1 MKKQL
6 FDKVSDSASRIT
18 TRSYST
24 SFSLGILCIHKRLR
38 KAIYNIYGFVRFADE
53 IVDTFHEYDKRTLLE
68 EFKVDT
74 YKAIER
80 GISTNPILNS
90 FQHVVNEYNIEHELI
105 DCFLHS
111 MEKDLEET
119 GHDRCSYDEY
129 ILGSAEVVGLMCL
142 HVFTEGDQEMYE
154 LLKPSAMRLGAA
166 FQKVNFLRDLKDD
179 YESLGRTYFPGVEMN
194 QFSATEKMKI
204 EKEIEEDFAA
214 AMEGVKKLP
223 DSSRFGVY
231 VACVYYMRLFRKIK
245 SLPSD
250 KILQKR
256 IRIPNYQKLSLLFTS
271 YFRHSLHLL

>member
-154 LLKPSAMRLGAA
+154 MLKPSAMRLGAA

-179 YESLGRTYFPGVEMN
+179 YESLGRTYFPGVEMS
-194 QFSATEKMKI
+194 QFSAIEKMKI

-214 AMEGVKKLP
+214 AMEGVRKLP

>member
-18 TRSYST
+18 TRLYST

-154 LLKPSAMRLGAA
+154 MLKPSAMRLGAA

-179 YESLGRTYFPGVEMN
+179 YESLGRTYFPGVEMS
-194 QFSATEKMKI
+194 QFSAIEKMKI

-214 AMEGVKKLP
+214 AMEGVRKLP